1 MMFSLLA
8 EGLSTLGAGLAIGLT
23 GLGAALAMG
32 MSISKSVDAIGRQ
45 PEADGKIRSTL
56 MIGLAF
62 CETVAIY
69 GLLIAILLITAN

>member
-1 MMFSLLA
+1 MFTMLA
-8 EGLSTLGAGLAIGLT
+8 DLGLNAIGAGLVLGLS
-23 GLGAALAMG
+23 GLGSGIGMG
-32 MSISKSVDAIGRQ
+32 LGISKSVEAIGRQ

-69 GLLIAILLITAN
+69 GLLIAILLLVM